1 MIHDFQY
8 SNVSSM
14 YSRTPLIRPPS
25 ESHWCG
31 RIRGMVA
38 REGFR
43 YAALLQQRHTKYGR
57 IRGMVVGEG
66 GRSTGVL
73 LYYLCLHRSNVHTI
87 CLILSSHIFLCLPCS
102 NCLEML
108 LCVEQ
113 RPKPQEL
120 PCLYSLQDW
129 LLREGGG
136 CHVIDCM
143 SQIFLPLW
151 SLY

>member
-1 MIHDFQY
+1 MTSKPNTKMFNNLIQKIEIGN
-8 SNVSSM
+8 SR

-57 IRGMVVGEG
+57 IRGMVIGEG

-73 LYYLCLHRSNVHTI
+73 L
-87 CLILSSHIFLCLPCS
+87 
-102 NCLEML
+102 
-108 LCVEQ
+108 
-113 RPKPQEL
+113 
-120 PCLYSLQDW
+120 
-129 LLREGGG
+129 
-136 CHVIDCM
+136 
-143 SQIFLPLW
+143 
-151 SLY
+151 

>member
-1 MIHDFQY
+1 MGSYGSSRGYHALRYAETTSGISVDNDQGEQITYMHVLLLLVYTDKLNICWLYVHTVQQLESKILQIFLNCQY
-8 SNVSSM
+8 WQ
-14 YSRTPLIRPPS
+14 YSRTPFIRPPS

-73 LYYLCLHRSNVHTI
+73 LYNQTFH
-87 CLILSSHIFLCLPCS
+87 
-102 NCLEML
+102 
-108 LCVEQ
+108 
-113 RPKPQEL
+113 
-120 PCLYSLQDW
+120 
-129 LLREGGG
+129 
-136 CHVIDCM
+136 
-143 SQIFLPLW
+143 
-151 SLY
+151 